1 MIRSVFI
8 DLLADHMLAMLSPY
22 LVKLVTRDVI
32 LVLLVF
38 SGKVTTQFRCG
49 GKILNTFV
57 RESFL
62 IGIVKE

>member
-38 SGKVTTQFRCG
+38 SGKVTT
-49 GKILNTFV
+49 
-57 RESFL
+57 
-62 IGIVKE
+62 